1 MENYFYSFATTLS
14 LEKKS
19 LAYKLFGKLWFNN
32 LNYKETILDKKNY
45 KETMKEKGLLKE
57 HFSSW
62 LQNEEQRKV
71 SLQIGM
77 S

>member
-1 MENYFYSFATTLS
+1 
-14 LEKKS
+14 
-19 LAYKLFGKLWFNN
+19 